1 MLKENADT
9 ANFIIIII
17 IIIIISKK
25 DAVGD
30 KALKQPMSQIST
42 HSIKSIINHHTSDD

>member
-1 MLKENADT
+1 MLKENADA
-9 ANFIIIII
+9 ANFF
-17 IIIIISKK
+17 IIIISKK

-30 KALKQPMSQIST
+30 KAPKQPMSQIST

>member
-17 IIIIISKK
+17 ISKK

-30 KALKQPMSQIST
+30 EALKQPMSQIST